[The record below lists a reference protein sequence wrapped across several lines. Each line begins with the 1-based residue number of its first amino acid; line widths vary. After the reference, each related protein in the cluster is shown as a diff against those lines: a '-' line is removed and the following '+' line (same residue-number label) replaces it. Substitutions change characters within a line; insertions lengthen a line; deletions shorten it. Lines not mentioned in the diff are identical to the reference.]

1 MYKVEVTRSVP
12 VRDDLTSWIALKS
25 VEGVGSVAFR
35 NLLAAY
41 GSPRRVFEASLPD
54 LQQAAGLNHKTARN
68 IKDFRGWE
76 RARDEIARAG
86 REGVS
91 ILTCTD
97 PAYPERLRRIYD
109 CPPLLYIKGRLDAA
123 DIPVAVVGSRNAS
136 PYGRYVTER
145 LCREMAQRGL
155 TVVSG
160 LARGI
165 DTCAHRGALAGRGRT
180 VAVMGCGIDVI
191 YPPENRKLHAEI
203 AERGAVVTEFP
214 FGTEPDRPHFPARNR
229 IISGLSLGVLIVEAG
244 EKSGSLITARCA
256 LDQGR
261 EVFAVPGGIDQPG
274 SRGTNRL
281 LRQGAKLVENVEDI
295 LEEILPQLE
304 RPRPVTEPLSTVPA
318 PGAETRSERPPGGR
332 ELNENESRLLA
343 FITEE
348 PQDADT
354 ILNRTGLPASE
365 ALALLLSLEL
375 KGCIVQLPG
384 KRFKLRESSCRVR

>member
-1 MYKVEVTRSVP
+1 MA
-12 VRDDLTSWIALKS
+12 VRDELTTWIALTS

-35 NLLAAY
+35 NLLSVY
-41 GSPRRVFEASLPD
+41 GSPRRVFEAALPE
-54 LQQAAGLNHKTARN
+54 LEQAAGLNHKTARN
-68 IKDFRGWE
+68 IKEFRGWE
-76 RARDEIARAG
+76 RARAELARAE

-91 ILTCTD
+91 IVTCRD

-109 CPPLLYIKGRLDAA
+109 PPPLLYIKGRLDAA
-123 DIPVAVVGSRNAS
+123 EIPVAVVGSRNAS

-145 LCREMAQRGL
+145 LCRELAQRGV

-180 VAVMGCGIDVI
+180 IAVMGCGIDVV
-191 YPPENRKLHAEI
+191 YPPENRKLHGEI
-203 AERGAVVTEFP
+203 ASSGAVVTEFP

-256 LDQGR
+256 LDQNR
-261 EVFAVPGGIDQPG
+261 EVFAVPGSIDLPG
-274 SRGTNRL
+274 SRGVNRL

-304 RPRPVTEPLSTVPA
+304 RPTAARPDATEEIPA
-318 PGAETRSERPPGGR
+318 RAEGAPAGTPGLEALTDQ
-332 ELNENESRLLA
+332 ESRLLR
-343 FITEE
+343 FVTET

-354 ILNRTGLPASE
+354 LINRTGLAAAE
-365 ALALLLSLEL
+365 ALSLLLSLEL
-375 KGCIVQLPG
+375 KGYIRQLPG
-384 KRFKLRESSCRVR
+384 KRFILKEP

>member
-1 MYKVEVTRSVP
+1 MAI
-12 VRDDLTSWIALKS
+12 RDDLTTWVALKS

-35 NLLAAY
+35 NLLAVY
-41 GSPRRVFEASLPD
+41 GSPRRVFEAALPD
-54 LQQAAGLNHKTARN
+54 LEQAAGLNHKTARN

-76 RARDEIARAG
+76 QARAELAKAE

-91 ILTCTD
+91 IITCED

-109 CPPLLYIKGRLDAA
+109 PPPLLYIKGSLDTA

-136 PYGRYVTER
+136 PYGRYVTEK
-145 LCREMAQRGL
+145 LSRELAQRGA

-165 DTCAHRGALAGRGRT
+165 DTCAHRGALAARGRT
-180 VAVMGCGIDVI
+180 IAVMGCGIDVI
-191 YPPENRKLHAEI
+191 YPPENRKLHGEI
-203 AERGAVVTEFP
+203 ASNGAVVTEFA

-256 LDQGR
+256 LEQNR
-261 EVFAVPGGIDQPG
+261 EVFAVPGSIDLPG

-281 LRQGAKLVENVEDI
+281 LRQGAKLVETVEDI

-304 RPRPVTEPLSTVPA
+304 RPNVTE
-318 PGAETRSERPPGGR
+318 ERFALTNSAQQDRPGR
-332 ELNENESRLLA
+332 EALTDNESRLLG
-343 FITEE
+343 FITEK

-354 ILNRTGLPASE
+354 LIKRTGLAAAE
-365 ALALLLSLEL
+365 ALSLLLSLEL
-375 KGCIVQLPG
+375 KGYIVQLPG
-384 KRFKLRESSCRVR
+384 KRFILKEP

>member
-1 MYKVEVTRSVP
+1 MA
-12 VRDDLTSWIALKS
+12 VRDELTTWIALTS

-35 NLLAAY
+35 NLLSVY
-41 GSPRRVFEASLPD
+41 GSPRRVFEAALPE
-54 LQQAAGLNHKTARN
+54 LEQAAGLNHKTARN
-68 IKDFRGWE
+68 IKEFRGWE
-76 RARDEIARAG
+76 RARAELARAE

-91 ILTCTD
+91 IITCRD

-109 CPPLLYIKGRLDAA
+109 PPPLLYIKGRLDAA
-123 DIPVAVVGSRNAS
+123 EIPVAVVGSRNAS

-145 LCREMAQRGL
+145 LCRELAQRGV

-180 VAVMGCGIDVI
+180 IAVMGCGIDVV
-191 YPPENRKLHAEI
+191 YPPENRKLHGEI
-203 AERGAVVTEFP
+203 ASSGAVVTEFP

-256 LDQGR
+256 LDQNR
-261 EVFAVPGGIDQPG
+261 EVFAVPGSIDLPG
-274 SRGTNRL
+274 SRGVNRL

-304 RPRPVTEPLSTVPA
+304 RPTAARPDATEKIPA
-318 PGAETRSERPPGGR
+318 RVEGAPAGTPGLEALTDQ
-332 ELNENESRLLA
+332 ESRLLR
-343 FITEE
+343 FVTET

-354 ILNRTGLPASE
+354 LINRTGLAAAE
-365 ALALLLSLEL
+365 ALSLLLSLEL
-375 KGCIVQLPG
+375 KGYIRQLPG
-384 KRFKLRESSCRVR
+384 KRFILKEP

>member
-1 MYKVEVTRSVP
+1 MA
-12 VRDDLTSWIALKS
+12 VRDELTTWIALTS

-35 NLLAAY
+35 NLLSVY
-41 GSPRRVFEASLPD
+41 GSPRRVFEAALPE
-54 LQQAAGLNHKTARN
+54 LEQAAGLNHKTARN
-68 IKDFRGWE
+68 IKEFRGWE
-76 RARDEIARAG
+76 RARAELARAE

-91 ILTCTD
+91 IVTCRD

-109 CPPLLYIKGRLDAA
+109 PPPLLYIKGRLDAA
-123 DIPVAVVGSRNAS
+123 EIPVAVVGSRNAS

-145 LCREMAQRGL
+145 LCRELAQRGV

-180 VAVMGCGIDVI
+180 IAVMGCGIDVV
-191 YPPENRKLHAEI
+191 YPPENRKLHGEI
-203 AERGAVVTEFP
+203 ASSGAVVTEFP

-256 LDQGR
+256 LDQNR
-261 EVFAVPGGIDQPG
+261 EVFAVPGSIDLPG
-274 SRGTNRL
+274 SRGVNRL

-304 RPRPVTEPLSTVPA
+304 RPTAARPEATEEIPA
-318 PGAETRSERPPGGR
+318 RAEGAPAGTPGLEALTDQ
-332 ELNENESRLLA
+332 ESRLLR
-343 FITEE
+343 FVTET

-354 ILNRTGLPASE
+354 LINRTGLAAAE
-365 ALALLLSLEL
+365 ALSLLLSLEL
-375 KGCIVQLPG
+375 KGYIRQLPG
-384 KRFKLRESSCRVR
+384 KRFILKEP

>member
-1 MYKVEVTRSVP
+1 MAI
-12 VRDDLTSWIALKS
+12 RDELTTWVALKS

-35 NLLAAY
+35 NLLAVY
-41 GSPRRVFEASLPD
+41 GSPRRVFEAALPD
-54 LQQAAGLNHKTARN
+54 LEQAAGLNHKTARN

-76 RARDEIARAG
+76 QARAELAKAE

-91 ILTCTD
+91 IVTCED
-97 PAYPERLRRIYD
+97 PEYPERLRRIYD
-109 CPPLLYIKGRLDAA
+109 PPPLLYIKGSLDTA

-136 PYGRYVTER
+136 PYGRYVTEK
-145 LCREMAQRGL
+145 LSRELAQRGA

-165 DTCAHRGALAGRGRT
+165 DTCAHRGALAARGRT
-180 VAVMGCGIDVI
+180 IAVMGCGIDVI
-191 YPPENRKLHAEI
+191 YPPENRKLHGEI
-203 AERGAVVTEFP
+203 ASNGAVVTEFA

-256 LDQGR
+256 LEQNR
-261 EVFAVPGGIDQPG
+261 EVFAVPGSIDLPG

-281 LRQGAKLVENVEDI
+281 LRQGAKLVETVEDI

-304 RPRPVTEPLSTVPA
+304 RPNVTE
-318 PGAETRSERPPGGR
+318 ERFARTKSAQQDRPGR
-332 ELNENESRLLA
+332 EALTDNESRLLG
-343 FITEE
+343 FITEK

-354 ILNRTGLPASE
+354 LIKRTGLAAAE
-365 ALALLLSLEL
+365 ALSLLLSLEL
-375 KGCIVQLPG
+375 KGYIVQLPG
-384 KRFKLRESSCRVR
+384 KRFTVKEP

>member
-1 MYKVEVTRSVP
+1 MA
-12 VRDDLTSWIALKS
+12 VRDELTTWIALTS

-35 NLLAAY
+35 NLLSVY
-41 GSPRRVFEASLPD
+41 GSPRRVFEAALPE
-54 LQQAAGLNHKTARN
+54 LEQAAGLNHKTARN
-68 IKDFRGWE
+68 IKEFRGWE
-76 RARDEIARAG
+76 RARAELARAE

-91 ILTCTD
+91 IVTCRD

-109 CPPLLYIKGRLDAA
+109 PPPLLYIKGRLDAA
-123 DIPVAVVGSRNAS
+123 EIPVAVVGSRNAS

-145 LCREMAQRGL
+145 LCRELPQRGV

-180 VAVMGCGIDVI
+180 IAVMGCGIDVV
-191 YPPENRKLHAEI
+191 YPPENRKLHGEI
-203 AERGAVVTEFP
+203 ASSGAVVTEFP

-256 LDQGR
+256 LDQNR
-261 EVFAVPGGIDQPG
+261 EVFAVPGSIDLPG
-274 SRGTNRL
+274 SRGVNRL

-295 LEEILPQLE
+295 LEEILPQIE
-304 RPRPVTEPLSTVPA
+304 RPTAARPDATEEIPA
-318 PGAETRSERPPGGR
+318 RAEGAPAGTPGLEALTDQ
-332 ELNENESRLLA
+332 ESRLLR
-343 FITEE
+343 FVTET

-354 ILNRTGLPASE
+354 LINRTGLAAAE
-365 ALALLLSLEL
+365 ALSLLLSLEL
-375 KGCIVQLPG
+375 KGYIRQLPG
-384 KRFKLRESSCRVR
+384 KRFILKEP

>member
-1 MYKVEVTRSVP
+1 VAI
-12 VRDDLTSWIALKS
+12 RDDLTTWVALKS
-25 VEGVGSVAFR
+25 VEGVGSVVFR

-41 GSPRRVFEASLPD
+41 GAARRVFEASLTE
-54 LQQAAGLNHKTARN
+54 LEQTAGLNHRTARN
-68 IKDFRGWE
+68 IKEFRGWE
-76 RARDEIARAG
+76 QARTEIARAG

-91 ILTCTD
+91 IVTSLD

-109 CPPLLYIKGRLDAA
+109 HPPLLYIKGTLRPE

-145 LCREMAQRGL
+145 LCRELAYRGV

-165 DTCAHRGALAGRGRT
+165 DTCAHRGALSGRGRT
-180 VAVMGCGIDVI
+180 IAVMGCGIDVI
-191 YPPENRKLHAEI
+191 YPPENRKLHGEI
-203 AERGAVVTEFP
+203 AAGGAVVTEFP

-244 EKSGSLITARCA
+244 DKSGSLITAQCA

-261 EVFAVPGGIDQPG
+261 EVFAVPGSIDLPG

-281 LRQGAKLVENVEDI
+281 LRQGAKLVESVEDI

-304 RPRPVTEPLSTVPA
+304 LPPDVPKKETSARESVPA
-318 PGAETRSERPPGGR
+318 AHVAPACGR
-332 ELNENESRLLA
+332 EALTENESRLLG
-343 FITEE
+343 FITEK
-348 PQDADT
+348 PLDADT
-354 ILNRTGLPASE
+354 IINRSGLAAAE
-365 ALALLLSLEL
+365 VLAVLLSLEL
-375 KGCIVQLPG
+375 KGCVLQLPG
-384 KRFKLRESSCRVR
+384 KLFKLRNP

>member
-1 MYKVEVTRSVP
+1 MYKAEVTRSVAI
-12 VRDDLTSWIALKS
+12 RDDLTTWVALKS

-35 NLLAAY
+35 NLLAVY
-41 GSPRRVFEASLPD
+41 GSPRRVFEAALPE
-54 LQQAAGLNHKTARN
+54 LEQAAGLNHKTARN

-76 RARDEIARAG
+76 QARAELARAE

-91 ILTCTD
+91 IVTCED

-109 CPPLLYIKGRLDAA
+109 PPPLLYIKGSLDAA

-136 PYGRYVTER
+136 PYGRYVTEK
-145 LCREMAQRGL
+145 LCRELAQRGA

-165 DTCAHRGALAGRGRT
+165 DTCAHRGALAARGRT
-180 VAVMGCGIDVI
+180 IAVMGCGIDVI
-191 YPPENRKLHAEI
+191 YPPENRKLHGEI
-203 AERGAVVTEFP
+203 ASNGAVVTEFA

-256 LDQGR
+256 LEQNR
-261 EVFAVPGGIDQPG
+261 EVFAVPGSIDLPG

-281 LRQGAKLVENVEDI
+281 LRQGAKLVESAEDI

-304 RPRPVTEPLSTVPA
+304 RPPAARPNGTEGRVARTESA
-318 PGAETRSERPPGGR
+318 QQDRPGR
-332 ELNENESRLLA
+332 EALTDNESRLLGL
-343 FITEE
+343 ITEK

-354 ILNRTGLPASE
+354 LITRTGLAAAE
-365 ALALLLSLEL
+365 ALSLLLSLEV
-375 KGCIVQLPG
+375 KGYIVQLPG
-384 KRFKLRESSCRVR
+384 KRFTVKEP

>member
-1 MYKVEVTRSVP
+1 MAI
-12 VRDDLTSWIALKS
+12 RDELTTWVALKS

-35 NLLAAY
+35 NLLAVY
-41 GSPRRVFEASLPD
+41 GSPRRVFEAALPD
-54 LQQAAGLNHKTARN
+54 LEQAAGLNHKTARN

-76 RARDEIARAG
+76 QAHAELAKAE

-91 ILTCTD
+91 IVTCED

-109 CPPLLYIKGRLDAA
+109 PPPLLYIKGSLDTA

-136 PYGRYVTER
+136 PYGRYVTEK
-145 LCREMAQRGL
+145 LSRELAQRGA

-165 DTCAHRGALAGRGRT
+165 DTCAHRGALAARGRT
-180 VAVMGCGIDVI
+180 IAVMGCGIDVI
-191 YPPENRKLHAEI
+191 YPPENRKLHGEI
-203 AERGAVVTEFP
+203 ASNGAVVTEFA

-256 LDQGR
+256 LEQNR
-261 EVFAVPGGIDQPG
+261 EVFAVPGSIDLPG

-281 LRQGAKLVENVEDI
+281 LRQGAKLVETVEDI

-304 RPRPVTEPLSTVPA
+304 RPNVTE
-318 PGAETRSERPPGGR
+318 ERFARTKSAQQDRPGR
-332 ELNENESRLLA
+332 EALTDNESRLLG
-343 FITEE
+343 FITEK

-354 ILNRTGLPASE
+354 LIKRTGLAAAE
-365 ALALLLSLEL
+365 ALSLLLSLEL
-375 KGCIVQLPG
+375 KGCIRQLPG
-384 KRFKLRESSCRVR
+384 KRFILKEP

>member
-1 MYKVEVTRSVP
+1 LYKVEVTRSVA
-12 VRDDLTSWIALKS
+12 VRDELTTWVALTS

-35 NLLAAY
+35 NLLSVY
-41 GSPRRVFEASLPD
+41 GSPRRVFEAALPE
-54 LQQAAGLNHKTARN
+54 LEQAAGLNHKTARN
-68 IKDFRGWE
+68 IKEFRGWE
-76 RARDEIARAG
+76 RARTELDRAE

-91 ILTCTD
+91 IVTCED

-109 CPPLLYIKGRLDAA
+109 PPPLLYIKGSLDAA

-145 LCREMAQRGL
+145 LCRELAQRGV

-180 VAVMGCGIDVI
+180 IAVMGCGIDVI
-191 YPPENRKLHAEI
+191 YPPENRKLHGEI
-203 AERGAVVTEFP
+203 ASSGAVVTEFP

-229 IISGLSLGVLIVEAG
+229 IISGLSLGVLVVEAG

-256 LDQGR
+256 LDQNR
-261 EVFAVPGGIDQPG
+261 EVFAVPGSIDLPG
-274 SRGTNRL
+274 SRGTNKL

-304 RPRPVTEPLSTVPA
+304 CPTASRPATTEGLSSRAGGVPA
-318 PGAETRSERPPGGR
+318 DKPGLEVLTDQ
-332 ELNENESRLLA
+332 ESRLLG
-343 FITEE
+343 FITEK

-354 ILNRTGLPASE
+354 LINRTGLAAAE
-365 ALALLLSLEL
+365 ALSLLLSLEL
-375 KGCIVQLPG
+375 KGYIRQLPG
-384 KRFKLRESSCRVR
+384 KRFIVKEP